1 MRKIKIYGLL
11 TCVCL
16 MMQSCLFNEDDIFDE
31 SSAQRAIASVNE
43 CQEILKGAANGWL
56 LEYYTGEDG
65 EYGGFNVLARFDGNN
80 VIMAADFATDNYE
93 IGEESTSLYKV
104 ESYQGTELSFDS
116 YNELIHEFCEPSGY
130 NSPGYAGDYE
140 FVFRSV
146 SKEKSL

>member
-104 ESYQGTELSFDS
+104 ESYQGTE
-116 YNELIHEFCEPSGY
+116 
-130 NSPGYAGDYE
+130 
-140 FVFRSV
+140 
-146 SKEKSL
+146 

>member
-80 VIMAADFATDNYE
+80 VIMLQ
-93 IGEESTSLYKV
+93 ISLQIITK
-104 ESYQGTELSFDS
+104 L
-116 YNELIHEFCEPSGY
+116 
-130 NSPGYAGDYE
+130 
-140 FVFRSV
+140 
-146 SKEKSL
+146 EKNLLPCIKLNHTREQN

>member
-56 LEYYTGEDG
+56 LEYYTGHHIDG
-65 EYGGFNVLARFDGNN
+65 EYCTMCGPNFCAMRLSRDLKK
-80 VIMAADFATDNYE
+80 
-93 IGEESTSLYKV
+93 ST
-104 ESYQGTELSFDS
+104 
-116 YNELIHEFCEPSGY
+116 
-130 NSPGYAGDYE
+130 
-140 FVFRSV
+140 
-146 SKEKSL
+146 KSNK

>member
-56 LEYYTGEDG
+56 L
-65 EYGGFNVLARFDGNN
+65 
-80 VIMAADFATDNYE
+80 
-93 IGEESTSLYKV
+93 
-104 ESYQGTELSFDS
+104 
-116 YNELIHEFCEPSGY
+116 
-130 NSPGYAGDYE
+130 
-140 FVFRSV
+140 
-146 SKEKSL
+146 